1 MADIFISYAREDAA
15 RAAGLAETFE
25 SLGWSAWHDDDIRA
39 GAPYDAVIDQQLDA
53 ASCVV
58 VIWSRASIDS
68 NWVRAEASTA
78 DDQGKLVPVTFESGL
93 RLPVRF
99 RQFNVTHLTSTAIY
113 PPTGEALQLVADIAR
128 LTGKPPAGVDPRVY
142 VAADRGRSAGAH
154 LVTVGHWLITVRFL
168 GIGAY
173 YDLRLHPNGT
183 VTGNA
188 GWAVSRADLGGRWFY
203 DPAEEVLQLE
213 LSGGLI
219 EGTKAIPVQIT
230 NWLTSDSAECMFE
243 HRKARIERVV
253 P

>member
-1 MADIFISYAREDAA
+1 MADIFISYAREDAV

-25 SLGWSAWHDDDIRA
+25 SLGWSAWHDDDVRA

-78 DDQGKLVPVTFESGL
+78 DDQGKLVPVTFEHGL

-99 RQFNVTHLTSTAIY
+99 RQLNVSHLTSTEIHE
-113 PPTGEALQLVADIAR
+113 PTGEALQLVADIAR
-128 LTGKPPAGVDPRVY
+128 LTGKPPAGVDPMVY
-142 VAADRGRSAGAH
+142 GAADRGRSAGAH
-154 LVTVGHWLITVRFL
+154 LVTVGNWRISVRFL
-168 GIGAY
+168 GLGGH

-183 VTGNA
+183 VTGT
-188 GWAVSRADLGGRWFY
+188 GSWAVSRVDLAGRWLY
-203 DPAEEVLQLE
+203 DPAEQVLQLE

-219 EGTKAIPVQIT
+219 EGTKAIPVKIS
-230 NWLTSDSAECMFE
+230 NWLTPNSAECVFDG
-243 HRKARIERVV
+243 RKARIERIGS
-253 P
+253 